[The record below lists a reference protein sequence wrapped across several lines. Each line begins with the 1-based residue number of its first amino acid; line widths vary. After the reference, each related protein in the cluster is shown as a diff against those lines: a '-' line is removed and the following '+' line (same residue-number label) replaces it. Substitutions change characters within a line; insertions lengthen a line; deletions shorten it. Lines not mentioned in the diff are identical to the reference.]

1 MKFCR
6 QPSQRGL
13 KGWDESSNLPREPE
27 LQEKQQFI
35 HCTDTFP
42 DLPQLGMVGMVLLT
56 EPHTAAESGSRQCSV
71 PGAGTGVSKD
81 GHPEGSGL

>member
-1 MKFCR
+1 MR
-6 QPSQRGL
+6 AVISQENLSFR
-13 KGWDESSNLPREPE
+13 KSSS
-27 LQEKQQFI
+27 
-35 HCTDTFP
+35 DTFP